1 MSTPE
6 ALPGQGGDFAK
17 GASGATNVYDT
28 SPTGLGI
35 SPAYLAPGASAS
47 ATSTSASQWT
57 TGDYKMSALAADHDD
72 PGGGSWLLCDGSA
85 IAAGYTGLIATIGAN
100 RPDARGRTLVML
112 GTNASVSS
120 LLANDGQPVAN
131 RRSYHRTSLTA
142 PTQPRSDGGPAGATS
157 VVSLNGSRIDGGA
170 IVSGMAVGSGNANDA
185 LDTPSFIVPGSLFI
199 HT

>member
-47 ATSTSASQWT
+47 ATSTSSSQWT
-57 TGDYKMSALAADHDD
+57 TGDYKVSALAADHND
-72 PGGGSWLLCDGSA
+72 PGGGSWLLCDGTA
-85 IAAGYTGLIATIGAN
+85 IAAGFTGLIATVGAN
-100 RPDARGRTLVML
+100 RPDARGRALVMQ
-112 GTNASVSS
+112 GTNAAVSS
-120 LLANDGQPVAN
+120 LLANDGVAVAN
-131 RRSYHRTSLTA
+131 RRPQHRHTPHSHNENNGGALTGGNFA
-142 PTQPRSDGGPAGATS
+142 NANTPGGGVGTTATSDGGSGTATDSLDAPA
-157 VVSLNGSRIDGGA
+157 
-170 IVSGMAVGSGNANDA
+170 
-185 LDTPSFIVPGSLFI
+185 FIVPGNLFI